1 MIEIKTIKLGLPQ
14 KDGVKLLVRI
24 LPFETNSK
32 TCSTYYEVQSEVGEV
47 LVNGNY
53 QLTEDEFSL
62 WGEEM
67 EYIENLLLNYL
78 KLDRL

>member
-14 KDGVKLLVRI
+14 KDGVKLLARI

-32 TCSTYYEVQSEVGEV
+32 NCSTYYEVQSEVGEV

-78 KLDRL
+78 KLERL